1 MIALLL
7 LWGLITAVS
16 LAIAL
21 VIGWITSPRTTG
33 ILYIIVSL
41 AFAASCISNVLEGV
55 TRLQDSWF
63 AFMICFTFF
72 YIGCRLIAEFPE
84 YK

>member
-21 VIGWITSPRTTG
+21 VVGWFTSMRTVG

-41 AFAASCISNVLEGV
+41 AFGAACISNVLEGV
-55 TRLQDSWF
+55 TRLQDTGGV
-63 AFMICFTFF
+63 FMICFTFF
-72 YIGCRLIAEFPE
+72 YIGCRFIAEFPE